1 MARGGKMADVVSVG
15 ILVADAMGKPIDRI
29 PDEDRLAL
37 FDRMELHIG
46 GCAANT
52 GIALKKLGA
61 DVRVVGKVGQDG
73 FGDFILNEL
82 EKAGV
87 DASYVVRDPEVS
99 TSFTFA
105 MITSTGHRRFLHTLG
120 ANGTF
125 CLDDIDLA
133 ALDGARLLHVAGTFL
148 MPTFDGE
155 QTAELLRIAKSKGMA
170 TSMDT
175 AFNDQVED
183 WMGKVS
189 PCLPHLDYFLPSFEE
204 AERITGTSD
213 PEEMGRVLKD
223 MCPGVVGIKLG
234 PEGFWLKT
242 EDFEG
247 RIPAYEVEVVDTSG
261 AGDCFVAG
269 FLRGVLE
276 GWAPQRCARLG
287 NAVAAFCIQAIGC
300 TSGVRPLGDV
310 LKFMEENG

>member
-1 MARGGKMADVVSVG
+1 MTDVVSVG

-29 PDEDRLAL
+29 PEEDRLAL

-61 DVRVVGKVGQDG
+61 EVRVVGKVGQDG
-73 FGDFILNEL
+73 FGDFVIKEL
-82 EKAGV
+82 EEAGV

-125 CLDDIDLA
+125 CLDDVNLR
-133 ALDGARLLHVAGTFL
+133 ALEGARLLHVAGTFL

-155 QTAELLRIAKSKGMA
+155 QTAELLREAKTRDMT

-183 WMGKVS
+183 WMGKIA

-204 AERITGTSD
+204 AERITGSSD
-213 PEEMGRVLKD
+213 PREMGRVLKEL
-223 MCPGVVGIKLG
+223 CPGVVGIKLG

-242 EDFEG
+242 EELEK
-247 RIPAYEVEVVDTSG
+247 RIPAYRVEVVDTSG
-261 AGDCFVAG
+261 AGDCLVAG

-276 GWAPQRCARLG
+276 GWDVERCARLG

-300 TSGVRPLGDV
+300 TSGVRPLEEV
-310 LKFMEENG
+310 LDFIERYG